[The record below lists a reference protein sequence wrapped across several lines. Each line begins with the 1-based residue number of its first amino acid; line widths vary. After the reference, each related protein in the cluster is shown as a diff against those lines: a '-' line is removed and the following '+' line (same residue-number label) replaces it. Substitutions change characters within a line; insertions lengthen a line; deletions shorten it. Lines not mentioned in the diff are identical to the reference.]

1 MHVSIIPMCNLTING
16 NGNFLFAYKISITS
30 DHVSSW
36 ERVHNIK
43 QVRLAAAGFNC
54 KETAEWWQVES
65 FFVYSWLQKKRP
77 ENPIKSKIWR
87 AQTSPRRA
95 TTRIPSV
102 LYIYYICL
110 PDSHPDVEAQQVA
123 DHSRHGGQ
131 DDDPSDVVDQR
142 VHSQT
147 QQAERSIQLLEQ
159 VRVT

>member
-1 MHVSIIPMCNLTING
+1 M
-16 NGNFLFAYKISITS
+16 
-30 DHVSSW
+30 
-36 ERVHNIK
+36 
-43 QVRLAAAGFNC
+43 
-54 KETAEWWQVES
+54 
-65 FFVYSWLQKKRP
+65 
-77 ENPIKSKIWR
+77 
-87 AQTSPRRA
+87 
-95 TTRIPSV
+95 

-159 VRVT
+159 VRVTQDNPLFEIQQSVRSQHDRIQINVVSFSSQSQ